1 VVGARG
7 FRGTAPSLWSVSGDA
22 RLYRIGCGAAL
33 IAGPALFFV
42 DNLIHP
48 EELTRGNEAE
58 QLAAIAADA
67 DRWQIAHLIGFVSL
81 VIFAAA
87 LLGLAYLVRGHR
99 ARLGLVAGA
108 AGVVGLMGL
117 SFAFALDG
125 FTWGVLGEV
134 SGRPGVDPE
143 TAELA
148 LHEVQQSPWSTPYY
162 ALTVLWGGAMVALAW
177 GAARAGAL
185 RTAPA
190 ALLIAGTLAVGIE
203 GVVQDNAYFI
213 ASSALLLI
221 GGAWA
226 GGELLRLEDGEFSAG
241 RA

>member
-1 VVGARG
+1 MSVGRD
-7 FRGTAPSLWSVSGDA
+7 V

-33 IAGPALFFV
+33 IAGPALFFL

-48 EELTRGNEAE
+48 EELGRGNEAE
-58 QLAAIAADA
+58 QLAVIAADP
-67 DRWQIAHLIGFVSL
+67 DRWQIAHLIGFVSVL
-81 VIFAAA
+81 ILAAA
-87 LLGLAYLVRGHR
+87 LLGLAYLVRGHSP
-99 ARLGLVAGA
+99 RLGLA
-108 AGVVGLMGL
+108 AGMAGVAGLMGV

-134 SGRPGVDPE
+134 SGRQGVDAR

-162 ALTVLWGGAMVALAW
+162 ALTALW

-185 RTAPA
+185 SAGSA
-190 ALLIAGTLAVGIE
+190 VLLGLGTIAVGLE
-203 GVVQDNAYFI
+203 GVIQDNAYFI
-213 ASSALLLI
+213 ASSALLL
-221 GGAWA
+221 A
-226 GGELLRLEDGEFSAG
+226 GGVWSGAAILRLGDDRFAAG